1 MRTSLAP
8 AGFEVLESRYL
19 LAANPLDATF
29 DLDGLST
36 TSFDQFF
43 ENFTRVT
50 HAPNGK
56 IYAVG
61 NIQSQ
66 WLIARYTASD
76 GMLDMTFDGDGYK
89 LLPMANVSTPTAVIA
104 QGDGKLLIGGTTGGN
119 AAIVRLTSAGALD
132 TLWSG
137 DGIWTGAWAG
147 QTVNSLAGL
156 QVLEGKVYA
165 AGDDSGALY
174 LSRFNDNGTLDTTYG
189 GANTG
194 TYTFLPPEAGLR
206 PAARGLELVP
216 AVSSDPFDPFEGP
229 KLAFLGQYLSNTN
242 QQTQTRG
249 LLAEFYADG
258 TVATPFGTNGVTT
271 FAATG
276 GSLSTL
282 ATDEFGRIIVGGAVA
297 QVATV
302 FRFTDHGAPDT
313 SFSGD
318 GVYAQ
323 QGAFAVTSIAPALGR
338 GRVVFAGSFGTSSL
352 PISRLVALTDAGEL
366 DPTFGTNGVFARSG
380 VARFTDAIPTGDGK
394 VLFAGTVFYSDD
406 QRNTQLARVTF
417 DPQPNTTISGA
428 IFNDLDGDG
437 VQDVG
442 ESNYSGFGI
451 SAYLDLN
458 KNGVFDSFSE
468 PSSYAGNTG
477 NYSFAVA
484 PGTYTVRLTGLAAV
498 SQRQT
503 TPANNGGVSVTAVA
517 NENTLAPLFG
527 VQRVYGVP
535 GYVFNDTNGNGLFDS
550 GTGGETTISGR
561 TVYADANNNVLL
573 DAGEVSAVT
582 DDSGRYVLMLPQG
595 NHRLRQ
601 ILPAG
606 WSETGRSTDSIN
618 SQFPTTG
625 VVAVPTDLD
634 PVAVRNFYFG
644 TQITA
649 VDNGSIA
656 GVVFDDADD
665 DGLRDAGE
673 AGLANVRVYIDAN
686 SNAIFDSG
694 TEASVLTATD
704 GSYAFTKLLAGTYNV
719 RSVVATGRR
728 STTPINNVRTIN
740 LTTNQASTN
749 NAFGHTARAAVSG
762 YLFNDR
768 NGNGF
773 DDSGEEELNGWQIYL
788 DLNGSGQLDT
798 GEPSQLTAI
807 SGSYTFRNLATGS
820 YTIRVVPQSGW
831 RHTNGDN
838 RPVTLSSGEWPV
850 VRQFGVQQDPSTAS
864 ISGTIFNDADNNGV
878 RATGEGGVSG
888 ATVFLDADNDTA
900 LDAGEPSLVT
910 DATGNF
916 TFANLTAGSYNVRAE
931 GPTGEWRFTTPFGGH
946 RSVTLT
952 AGQTSTGTLFGMI
965 KPGIPTPYSG
975 TPITIG
981 ATPVTIEAEHYDKG
995 GELAGYHDTDATNG
1009 GAAFRNTEG
1018 VDLSLVSGSNY
1029 RVTETFTDEWL
1040 KYSVNVPV
1048 DGNYDVTFRVSS
1060 AGTGGTFL
1068 LDIPDAGT
1076 AGPVVL
1082 VAPTAIPNTGSDS
1095 TWTTITK
1102 RIYLSGGQYSL
1113 RLYMNGVGATG
1124 RVGNFDWIQ
1133 LTPVPAQT
1141 PFKGSPFA
1149 VGATPVTIQAE
1160 DYDLGGQGVAFN
1172 DTTAANVPGLYRPG
1186 EAVDIKSQ
1194 ATGQY
1199 RISDS
1204 IAGEWLEYTID
1215 VAQGGNYE
1223 MEFRVSHA
1231 DPNSKFH
1238 AEIDGVN
1245 VTGSLTVPDTNS
1257 FNTFASVKKTVALTA
1272 GRHVLRFAFDA
1283 NAAVG
1288 YAAGFDWVKISQVT
1302 TPEPPPPPPDGTV
1315 TIGNTIAAYVRDGS
1329 YAGTNYGNDGQ
1340 LIVKRSGTVGNTRES
1355 YLRFDLSMLPADP
1368 AAITSVKLRLWGRQS
1383 ATGTGVNV
1391 AAYPVSNTIWG
1402 ETTITWSN
1410 KPAAGSAIQTRTI
1423 TGTTGTWYDWDVT
1436 SLVKQARQNGPPL
1449 VTLALRATNTTDPWA
1464 IFNSDD
1470 ATSNKPELVA
1480 QTSTPTTP
1488 PPPQQAIVVDK
1499 DALPVPEGGTA
1510 SFTVKL
1516 AAAPTSDVLVTISQQ
1531 AGSDPDVSANK
1542 STLTFTPTNWNVA
1555 QTVTLAA
1562 AEDADSTNNQSFF
1575 SVASPGLS
1583 TVTVL
1588 ALEQDNDGPVNE
1600 PTVYQSEA
1608 ATVRDGTYAS
1618 QNFGTATELV
1628 VKRSNNTGYRRETY
1642 LRFDF
1647 SSAESI
1653 TTAKLRINA
1662 RLSDT
1667 SVASLVTQIYSVSN
1681 TAWTESGL
1689 TWNNKPTTGAT
1700 LRGSFTVTGTSATWY
1715 EVDLTSFI
1723 QAEFAAGRKI
1733 VTLVL
1738 RNPELS
1744 GNGLTLIPS
1753 DETANGP
1760 QLVAG

>member
-1 MRTSLAP
+1 MRLSLAR
-8 AGFEVLESRYL
+8 AGFEVLESRHL

-43 ENFTRVT
+43 ENFTRLT

-66 WLIARYTASD
+66 WLIARYSASD
-76 GMLDMTFDGDGYK
+76 GMLDTTFDGDGFK
-89 LLPMANVSTPTAVIA
+89 LLPMTGFSTPTAVIA
-104 QGDGKLLIGGTTGGN
+104 QGDGKLLLGGTTGGN
-119 AAIVRLTSAGALD
+119 AAVVRLTTAGALD
-132 TLWSG
+132 NTWSD

-147 QTVNSLAGL
+147 QTGNSLAGL
-156 QVLEGKVYA
+156 QFLEGKLYA

-216 AVSSDPFDPFEGP
+216 AVSSDPFDSFEGP
-229 KLAFLGQYLSNTN
+229 KLAFLGQYISSTN

-249 LLAEFYADG
+249 LLAEFYSNGD
-258 TVATPFGTNGVTT
+258 VATPFGTNGVTT

-297 QVATV
+297 QVATI

-318 GVYAQ
+318 GAYASSP
-323 QGAFAVTSIAPALGR
+323 AFGVSAVSAGIGKGR
-338 GRVVFAGSFGTSSL
+338 IVFAGSFTSGAI
-352 PISRLVALTDAGEL
+352 PTSRLVALTDAGEL
-366 DPTFGTNGVFARSG
+366 DTTFGNNGVFARSG
-380 VARFTDAIPTGDGK
+380 MGRFTDAIPTGDGK
-394 VLFAGTVFYSDD
+394 VVFAGTVFYSDD

-428 IFNDLDGDG
+428 IFNDMDGDG
-437 VQDVG
+437 VQDAG

-458 KNGVFDSFSE
+458 KNGVFDSFNE

-477 NYSFAVA
+477 NYSFAVT
-484 PGTYTVRLTGLAAV
+484 PGGYTVRITGLAAV

-517 NENTLAPLFG
+517 NANTLAGLFG
-527 VQRVYGVP
+527 VQRVHGVP

-550 GTGGETTISGR
+550 GAGGETTIPGR
-561 TVYADANNNVLL
+561 TVYADANNNGGL
-573 DAGEVSAVT
+573 DAGEVSGVT

-606 WSETGRSTDSIN
+606 WAETGRQTDSIN

-644 TQITA
+644 AQVAA

-665 DGLRDAGE
+665 DGSRDAGE

-686 SNAIFDSG
+686 GNALFDSG
-694 TEASVLTATD
+694 TEQNMLTASD
-704 GSYAFTKLLAGTYNV
+704 GSYAFTKLLSGTYNV

-728 STTPINNVRTIN
+728 STAPINNVRTIN
-740 LTTNQASTN
+740 LQTNQASTN
-749 NAFGHTARAAVSG
+749 NLFGHTARAAVSG

-768 NGNGF
+768 NGNGL
-773 DDSGEEELNGWQIYL
+773 DDSGEEELNGWRVYL
-788 DLNGSGQLDT
+788 DLNGNGQLDT
-798 GEPSQLTAI
+798 SEPSQLTAI
-807 SGSYTFRNLATGS
+807 TGSYTFRNLATGS
-820 YTIRVVPQSGW
+820 YVVRLVPQSGW
-831 RHTNGDN
+831 RSTNGDN
-838 RPVTLSSGEWPV
+838 RPVTLGSGEWPV
-850 VRQFGVQQDPSTAS
+850 VRQFGVQQDSFTGS
-864 ISGTIFNDADNNGV
+864 ISGTVYNDADNNGV

-888 ATVFLDADNDTA
+888 ATVFLDANNDFNH
-900 LDAGEPSLVT
+900 DPGEVLVVT
-910 DATGNF
+910 DSTGNF
-916 TFANLTAGSYNVRAE
+916 TFSNLPAGTHNVHVE
-931 GPTGEWRFTTPFGGH
+931 GPTGEWLFTTPFGGH

-952 AGQTSTGTLFGMI
+952 SGQTSTGTLFGMI
-965 KPGIPTPYSG
+965 KPGVPTPYSG
-975 TPITIG
+975 TPITI
-981 ATPVTIEAEHYDKG
+981 ANSPVTIEAEHYDKG

-1018 VDLSLVSGSNY
+1018 VDLSLISGSNY

-1040 KYSVNVPV
+1040 KYSVNVPA

-1060 AGTGGTFL
+1060 AGAGGTFI

-1076 AGPVVL
+1076 AGPVVR
-1082 VAPTAIPNTGSDS
+1082 VGPTAIPNTGSDS

-1102 RIYLSGGQYSL
+1102 RIFLSTGQYSL

-1124 RVGNFDWIQ
+1124 RVGNFDSIQ

-1141 PFKGSPFA
+1141 PFKGAPFA

-1172 DTTAANVPGLYRPG
+1172 DTTATNVPGLYRPN

-1194 ATGQY
+1194 ASGQY

-1204 IAGEWLEYTID
+1204 VAGEWLEYTID
-1215 VAQGGNYE
+1215 VASDGDYE
-1223 MEFRVSHA
+1223 MEFRVSHS

-1257 FNTFASVKKTVALTA
+1257 FNTFASVRKTVALTA

-1283 NAAVG
+1283 NASVG
-1288 YAAGFDWVKISQVT
+1288 YAGGFDWVKFTKVT
-1302 TPEPPPPPPDGTV
+1302 TPEPPPPPPPGGTV
-1315 TIGNTIAAYVRDGS
+1315 TLNNTIAAYVRNGS
-1329 YAGTNYGNDGQ
+1329 FAATNYGNDAQ
-1340 LIVKRSGTVGNTRES
+1340 LVVKSSATSGNTREG
-1355 YLRFDLSMLPADP
+1355 YLRFDVSSLPSDP
-1368 AAITSVKLRLWGRQS
+1368 AQITNVKLRVWGRLS
-1383 ATGTGVNV
+1383 ASGTGVNV
-1391 AAYPVSNTIWG
+1391 AAYGVSNTSWS
-1402 ETTITWSN
+1402 ETAINWNT
-1410 KPAAGSAIQTRTI
+1410 KPAAGSAIQTRTV
-1423 TGTTGTWYDWDVT
+1423 TGTTGTYYEWDVT
-1436 SLVKQARQNGPPL
+1436 SLVKAARQNGQAQ
-1449 VTLALRATNTTDPWA
+1449 VSLALKATNNTDPQA
-1464 IFNSDD
+1464 LFNSDD
-1470 ATSNKPELVA
+1470 ATSNKPQLVA
-1480 QTSTPTTP
+1480 TTSTPTAP
-1488 PPPQQAIVVDK
+1488 SQAIVVDN
-1499 DALPVPEGGTA
+1499 DGLIVPEGGTK

-1516 AAAPTSDVLVTISQQ
+1516 AAAPASNVTVTISKQ
-1531 AGSDPDVSANK
+1531 AGSDPDVTADK
-1542 STLTFTPTNWNVA
+1542 STLTFTPANWNVA
-1555 QTVTLAA
+1555 QTVTLSA
-1562 AEDADSTNNQSFF
+1562 AEDADSVQNQSFF
-1575 SVASPGLS
+1575 SLASSGLS
-1583 TVTVL
+1583 TVDVW
-1588 ALEQDNDGPVNE
+1588 AIESENDGPATE
-1600 PTVYQSEA
+1600 PTVFIGDSS
-1608 ATVRDGTYAS
+1608 TVRDGTYAS

-1628 VKRSNNTGYRRETY
+1628 VKKSANAGNTRESY
-1642 LRFDF
+1642 LKFDF
-1647 SSAESI
+1647 STVESV
-1653 TTAKLRINA
+1653 TSAKLRINA
-1662 RLSDT
+1662 RLSDA
-1667 SVASLVTQIYSVSN
+1667 SVASLLTQIYSVSN
-1681 TAWTESGL
+1681 TTWSETGI
-1689 TWNNKPTTGAT
+1689 TWNNKPTTGST
-1700 LRGSFTVTGTSATWY
+1700 LRGSFTVSGTGATWY
-1715 EVDLTSFI
+1715 EIDLTSFI
-1723 QAEFAAGRKI
+1723 QAEFAAGRKV

-1738 RNPELS
+1738 RNPNTS
-1744 GNGLTLIPS
+1744 DAQTLIPS
-1753 DETANGP
+1753 DETANAP
-1760 QLVAG
+1760 QLIVG